1 MNDAGPDIMIRTTD
15 LRVDYDD
22 VTAVR
27 DLNLRIGRGEV
38 YGLIG
43 PNGAGKTST
52 IRVLATLLE
61 PTHGEV
67 VIGGFDAAARPE
79 AVHTILGYM
88 PDQPPVH
95 DELTAEE
102 YLDVFAASYG
112 LAGDARRARVEECL
126 RIAGLVEK
134 RRALAGTLSRG
145 MKQRLVLAKTLLHD
159 PKVLLLD
166 EPASG
171 LDPNARIELRDL
183 IRELGRRGCTVL
195 VSSHILTELAD
206 FCTSI
211 GIMER
216 GRMVESGRIEEI
228 AARLVPHR
236 TVVVE
241 LVADAAGAAP
251 ARARAA
257 EILGRL
263 PAVKRVAEEAAGLA
277 VDFEGTDDD
286 LAGLLAALV
295 GAGVRVKGF
304 AERKMGVED
313 IFVKVG
319 AKGVS

>member
-1 MNDAGPDIMIRTTD
+1 MSASDSDEMIRAVD

-27 DLNLRIGRGEV
+27 GLDLRIGRGEI

-61 PTHGEV
+61 PTYGEV
-67 VIGGFDAAARPE
+67 VVGGIDVAAHPE
-79 AVHTILGYM
+79 EVHRILGYM

-95 DELTAEE
+95 DDLRVEE
-102 YLDVFAASYG
+102 YLDVFAGAYG
-112 LAGDARRARVEECL
+112 LAGGARRARVEECL
-126 RIAGLVEK
+126 GLAGLAEK

-159 PKVLLLD
+159 PQVLLLD

-171 LDPNARIELRDL
+171 LDPNARIELRELLRD
-183 IRELGRRGCTVL
+183 LGRRGRTVL

-216 GRMVESGRIEEI
+216 GRMVISGPIDAI

-236 TVVVE
+236 TLVVE
-241 LVADAAGAAP
+241 LDAPAADAAA

-257 EILGRL
+257 EVLARAR
-263 PAVKRVAEEAAGLA
+263 AVKGVQTEGETLA
-277 VDFEGTDDD
+277 VAFEGSESDRAD
-286 LAGLLAALV
+286 LLAALV
-295 GAGVRVKGF
+295 QAGVRVKAF
-304 AERKMGVED
+304 SERKLDVED
-313 IFVKVG
+313 IFLKVG
-319 AKGVS
+319 ARGVS